1 MARQRILI
9 VSTPVGPLG
18 SGIGGGVE
26 LTLHSLVLGL
36 SARGHHVEVVAP
48 AGSLHVGARTHQV
61 DGACQVP
68 SQTVGRD
75 VPIDMP
81 AAPVL
86 GAMWELVRVMQHEFD
101 VVLNLAYDWL
111 PLYLSPF
118 LRVPVAHL
126 ISMGSLNEAM
136 DDAIVRLAA
145 QRPESLAAH
154 SQAQANTFPP
164 TGHEWRVLGSGI
176 AVERYDV
183 RVRADD
189 PPTLAFIGRIA
200 AEKGIDDV
208 FALSAATGLAV
219 KAWGLMQD
227 QHAWDAAG
235 RAHPLARVSHE
246 GFLATDDLQS
256 AIGGCAALVM
266 TPKWVEAFG
275 NVAIEAMACGVP
287 VVAYRRG
294 GPAEIIDNG
303 VTGWL
308 VEPDDID
315 GLVAAVGRLGGLDRW
330 ACRQRVAELYSTE
343 AFAVRVEQWL
353 YDVVAARHS
362 TSSAT

>member
-1 MARQRILI
+1 
-9 VSTPVGPLG
+9 V
-18 SGIGGGVE
+18 
-26 LTLHSLVLGL
+26 
-36 SARGHHVEVVAP
+36 
-48 AGSLHVGARTHQV
+48 HQV
-61 DGACQVP
+61 EGACQVP

-86 GAMWELVRVMQHEFD
+86 GAMWELVREVQDDFD

-111 PLYLSPF
+111 PLYLTPF

-126 ISMGSLNEAM
+126 VSMGSLNEAM

-145 QRPESLAAH
+145 QHPESLAVH
-154 SQAQANTFPP
+154 SQAQADTFPV
-164 TGHEWRVLGSGI
+164 TGHAWRVLGSGI

-183 RVRADD
+183 RISSDV
-189 PPTLAFIGRIA
+189 PPCLAFIGRIS

-227 QHAWDAAG
+227 REAWDAAG
-235 RAHPLARVSHE
+235 RAHPAAQVSHE

-287 VVAYRRG
+287 VVSYRRG
-294 GPAEIIDNG
+294 GPAEIIDDG

-308 VEPDDID
+308 VEPDDLD
-315 GLVAAVGRLGGLDRW
+315 ALAAAVGRIDELDRL
-330 ACRQRVAELYSTE
+330 ACRQRVEELYSTE
-343 AFAVRVEQWL
+343 AFAVRVELWL
-353 YDVVAARHS
+353 HDVVAARR
-362 TSSAT
+362 TSSSAG